1 MRNFMIGCLGMIVL
15 VLVVLLLLFVNRA
28 RQEPQAQSAPQPQP
42 VAQQQ
47 QPVVQPQSSDQ
58 ASAPTQPVIR
68 IVSPANGARVRVG
81 QPFQV
86 HVIANDPGGV
96 ASIAYALDGQQG
108 SPVAASSTQVFE
120 TAIPITAPSQG
131 IHAIAVQA
139 NNAGGAKSQPA
150 VIRVVAVQSLSDPTN
165 PGDPPAP
172 VPDVPTDPASSNDN
186 QSAPSDATVNF
197 AANPASIAQ
206 GQCSTLRWDVE
217 GVREIYFEGVGVTG
231 HEQQQECPTQTTT
244 YTLGVVFQDGSARN
258 YTAQVA
264 VTAAVVVAGKPD
276 LVITDAHFEPAE
288 ATVGQA
294 FNAVFTIENRGDVA
308 SGPFTVFW
316 QFHELTG
323 LKNCCSREFTNGI
336 AAKGW
341 GGGTFPNLV
350 TNSRAGTSPSWVE
363 IDNGNRVDE
372 GAAGEANNKVSLTLT
387 VKASGDGTNNAPPTN
402 LQTTVQGGDLK
413 ITWGDAT
420 GEANY
425 VLMLGNTSVPLNANV
440 TSYVWQNPT
449 CGQNVTIVL
458 LARTSSGAE
467 LGRLTKS
474 ATTPTC
480 TGTFAVTD
488 VIASVT
494 PTTFTGACPK
504 DFNFS
509 GRITTNGPGTV
520 TYRWERSDGEQSP
533 TLTLTYPSALAQ
545 TTVPAIWK
553 AERDSTSW
561 IRLHVLTP
569 NDKTSERATFTVD
582 CTSGASQSFAVTNVT
597 ANVNPEIFSGTCPKT
612 VNYSGV
618 ITANGPGTVTYKWVR
633 SDGEGE
639 ARTINF
645 TAAGSQTVTSGNMTY
660 GQSGTHWAKLQ
671 VTAPNA
677 MISDQAK
684 FTLNCVSPAIV
695 TLVSVNA
702 NPTSFTGTCP
712 HTFHFN
718 GTIRVNA
725 PGTVTYRWERSDGTS
740 DTRTMQFSAA
750 GDKTIESG
758 DFKSG
763 SSGTFWARLH
773 VLTPNDKTSN
783 QATFTLTCK

>member
-1 MRNFMIGCLGMIVL
+1 MRKIFGCLLLL
-15 VLVVLLLLFVNRA
+15 VLVIIAILLFAVVRNR
-28 RQEPQAQSAPQPQP
+28 QDS

-47 QPVVQPQSSDQ
+47 QPVTQQQQPVTQQQSSNPSST
-58 ASAPTQPVIR
+58 SAQPTIR

-86 HVIANDPGGV
+86 HVIANDSGGV

-108 SPVAASSTQVFE
+108 SPVAASSTQAFE
-120 TAIPITAPSQG
+120 TAIPITAQSKG

-165 PGDPPAP
+165 SGDPPAP
-172 VPDVPTDPASSNDN
+172 IPDVPTDPVSPNDN
-186 QSAPSDATVNF
+186 QSAPVGATVNF
-197 AANPASIAQ
+197 AANPTSIAQ

-258 YTAQVA
+258 YTAKVD
-264 VTAAVVVAGKPD
+264 VTAVVVVTGKPD
-276 LVITDAHFEPAE
+276 LVITDAHIEPAE
-288 ATVGQA
+288 ATAGQP
-294 FNAVFTIENRGDVA
+294 FNAIFTIENRGDVA

-316 QFHELTG
+316 QFHDVTG

-336 AAKGW
+336 AGKGW

-350 TNSRAGTSPSWVE
+350 TNSPAGTSPSWVE

-402 LQTTVQGGDLK
+402 LQTTVQGSDLK
-413 ITWGDAT
+413 MTWGDAT

-458 LARTSSGAE
+458 LARTASGAE

-474 ATTPTC
+474 AMTPTC

-494 PTTFTGACPK
+494 PTTFTGVCPK
-504 DFNFS
+504 DFAFT
-509 GRITTNGPGTV
+509 GRITVNGTGSV

-545 TTVPAIWK
+545 TTVPATWK
-553 AERDSTSW
+553 AERDGTYW
-561 IRLHVLTP
+561 MRLHVLTP

-582 CTSGASQSFAVTNVT
+582 CTSGASQSFAVTKVT

-618 ITANGPGTVTYKWVR
+618 IAANGPGTVTYKWVR

-660 GQSGTHWAKLQ
+660 GHSATYWAKLQ

-684 FTLNCVSPAIV
+684 FTLSCTSPAIV
-695 TLVSVNA
+695 TLASVSI
-702 NPTSFTGTCP
+702 NPTAFTGTCP
-712 HTFHFN
+712 HTFHFT
-718 GTIRVNA
+718 GVIRTNA
-725 PGTVTYRWERSDGTS
+725 PGTVTYRWERSNGNS
-740 DTRTMQFSAA
+740 ETRTLNFSTAT
-750 GDKTIESG
+750 DQTIEGG
-758 DFKSG
+758 DFKG
-763 SSGTFWARLH
+763 ESSSVYWALLH
-773 VLTPNDKTSN
+773 VLTPNDKISN
-783 QATFTLTCK
+783 QATFKLTCK